1 MKGIAVETII
11 KVALLLLVISFL
23 VYWLIT
29 LTGNKIISVEQ
40 CRSLL
45 IDWCKDCVL
54 KGWKGALPWGDDL
67 LVCVNEYVNILGLKT
82 PVTYAGACGFSDA
95 RTECAKFGIT

>member
-11 KVALLLLVISFL
+11 KVTLLVL
-23 VYWLIT
+23 VLSLVLFWLIKVT
-29 LTGNKIISVEQ
+29 ANKEISVEQ

-45 IDWCKDCVL
+45 IDWCKNCVL
-54 KGWKGALPWGDDL
+54 KGWTGALPWGDDL

-82 PVTYAGACGFSDA
+82 PVTYAGACGFSDV